1 MYRTSIMESPGSSGY
16 LIVDANGGL
25 NQQRS
30 AHWICSYQILF
41 TKVCKPLLAMD
52 RQSTLIL
59 PPVHRPYR
67 TLSVSKQSLTQ
78 SISSTLV
85 LLF

>member
-30 AHWICSYQILF
+30 AYWICSYQILF
-41 TKVCKPLLAMD
+41 TKVCK
-52 RQSTLIL
+52 QSTLIL